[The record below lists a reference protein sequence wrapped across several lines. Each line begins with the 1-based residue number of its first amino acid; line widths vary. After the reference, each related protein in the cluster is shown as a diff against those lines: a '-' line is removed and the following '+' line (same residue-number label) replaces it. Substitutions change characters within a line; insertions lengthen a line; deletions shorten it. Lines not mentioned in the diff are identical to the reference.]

1 MATIK
6 VKFRPSSARNDEG
19 TIFYR
24 IIHDRV
30 VRQVTTGY
38 KLSKAEWKILE
49 KDISFQENEEKT
61 GGNLSSLK
69 KYVYEDLAK
78 FKKIISVFESSG
90 QNYTA
95 DDIISAYTRKENS
108 CNFVSFVHETI
119 QQLKQVGR
127 LRTAET
133 YSAALNS
140 FSRFCNVR
148 GDVSFNDIDTTLMM
162 EYEYY
167 LKSQGLIPNTI
178 SFYMRNLRAVYNRAV
193 EKGITVQRNPFR
205 YVYTG
210 VDKTV
215 KRALTVSMIRKIRD
229 MDLRSSPSMDY
240 ARDIFMFSFY
250 TRGMS
255 FVDMAYLKK
264 KDLQHGVLSYRRQK
278 TSQQLFIKWEKPMQE
293 IIDKYDTSGTPY
305 LLPIIKDVN
314 SDARRQYHN
323 ASHLVN
329 AKLKKIGIDLGLPVV
344 LTSYVARHTWAS
356 VARSKNIS
364 LSVIS
369 EAMGH
374 DSENTTRIYL
384 ASLEKSVID
393 KANEIILKSL

>member
-30 VRQVTTGY
+30 VRQVTTGHR
-38 KLSKAEWKILE
+38 LSKAEWNILK
-49 KDISFQENEEKT
+49 KDISLSENEEKCSS
-61 GGNLSSLK
+61 NLFSLK
-69 KYVYEDLAK
+69 KHIYDDLAK
-78 FKKIISVFESSG
+78 FKSIISVLESSG
-90 QNYTA
+90 QSYTA
-95 DDIISAYTRKENS
+95 DDIISSYSRKENHG
-108 CNFVSFVHETI
+108 NFISFIHETI
-119 QQLKQVGR
+119 RQLKLVGR

-133 YSAALNS
+133 YSTALNS
-140 FSRFCNVR
+140 FSRFCSLRGNV
-148 GDVSFNDIDTTLMM
+148 DFNDIDATLMM
-162 EYEYY
+162 EYENY
-167 LKSQGLIPNTI
+167 LKSNGLIPNTI

-215 KRALTVSMIRKIRD
+215 KRALSVSMIRKIRD
-229 MDLRSSPSMDY
+229 LDLRKSPSMDY

-278 TSQQLFIKWEKPMQE
+278 TNQQLFIKWEKPMQE
-293 IIDKYDTSGTPY
+293 IIDKYDTSQTPY

-329 AKLKKIGIDLGLPVV
+329 AKLKKIGVDLGLPVV

-384 ASLEKSVID
+384 ASLDMSVID